1 MQKVLA
7 VLCPEPSCLGLPCFN
22 WVYGALPFS
31 REQLWGWGHHQ
42 MLVEH
47 HQLRT
52 WPLAVTGLDKSMS
65 KSSFRKL
72 SRKQR
77 HPGHCHCAV
86 PTWDFFP
93 CCFFNPIKTPAG
105 WAVNC
110 ISFLCLCLITERLS
124 QSMASMEIVRL
135 GGKMTPCWRG
145 QDGCGTT
152 GDSHQPRPPP
162 HPNLD
167 LMLKATASLPCR
179 TLDQKAAR
187 IQNT

>member
-31 REQLWGWGHHQ
+31 RERLWGWGHHQ
-42 MLVEH
+42 MLVE
-47 HQLRT
+47 QLQKTEPEHR
-52 WPLAVTGLDKSMS
+52 
-65 KSSFRKL
+65 
-72 SRKQR
+72 R

-93 CCFFNPIKTPAG
+93 CCFFNPIKTLAG

-167 LMLKATASLPCR
+167 LMLKATASLSCR